1 MHFALGFFIG
11 GIMKIEEIKP
21 GRVDIQGWIENLRD
35 KKNMQFIV
43 IRDLSGKVQVTV
55 VKAEKPEVAEIF
67 SKATLESTVKIVGE
81 AVENEYVKLGG
92 IEIIPESVELTSR
105 AEALPIGPE
114 SSIDQRI
121 DYRWIDLR
129 SPEKTLIF
137 QVETVLN
144 QALRQYCIDNGF
156 IEIHTPTLI
165 GASSEGGADV
175 FEVKYFDKKAYLIQS
190 PQFYKQMAMASGFEK
205 VFINTPVYRAEKSHT
220 KKHATEFSGFD
231 IEISYVKSQE
241 DVMKVQ
247 EEMLAYA
254 IGEVAKKYG
263 EKVKELLGVDII
275 VPTVPF
281 PRITIK
287 DAYKILREKLNLSI
301 ADGDDFNTEQEVA
314 LCKYME
320 ELNGHQFFFVTEY
333 PSKVRAFYTMAKED
347 EPEYSKSYDLYFKDV
362 ELTSG
367 AQREHRP
374 DILKKQI
381 EDKGID
387 PTPMTDY
394 INFFKNG
401 CPPHGGFG
409 MGLDRFLMLLL
420 DLPSLKEA
428 MYLFRGPDRLTP

>member
-1 MHFALGFFIG
+1 
-11 GIMKIEEIKP
+11 MKINEIKA
-21 GRVDIQGWIENLRD
+21 GKVEIQGWIENLRD
-35 KKNMQFIV
+35 KKSMQFIV

-55 VKAEKPEVAEIF
+55 VKEEKPEIAAIF
-67 SKATLESTVKIVGE
+67 SQATLESTVKIVGQ

-92 IEIIPESVELTSR
+92 IEIIPESVEITSQ

-137 QVETVLN
+137 QVETTLN
-144 QALRQYCIDNGF
+144 QAMRDYAIKNGC

-190 PQFYKQMAMASGFEK
+190 PQFYKQMAMCAGFEK
-205 VFINTPVYRAEKSHT
+205 VVINTPVFRAEKSHT
-220 KKHATEFSGFD
+220 RQHATEFSGFD
-231 IEISYVKSQE
+231 IELSYVNSEE
-241 DVMKVQ
+241 DVMKF
-247 EEMLAYA
+247 EEELLAYA
-254 IGEVAKKYG
+254 LGEVYKKHG
-263 EKVKELLGVDII
+263 EKVKELLGVDIV
-275 VPTVPF
+275 VPTLPF
-281 PRITIK
+281 PRITVK
-287 DAYKILREKLNLSI
+287 EAYKILRDLGLNI
-301 ADGDDFNTEQEVA
+301 EDGDDFSKEQEVA
-314 LCKYME
+314 LCKFMQE
-320 ELNGHQFFFVTEY
+320 KNGHQFFFVKEY

-362 ELTSG
+362 EITSG

-381 EDKGID
+381 IDKGID
-387 PTPMTDY
+387 PSPMQDY

-409 MGLDRFLMLLL
+409 LGLDRLLMLLL

-428 MYLFRGPDRLTP
+428 MYIFRGPDRLTP

>member
-1 MHFALGFFIG
+1 MVKIG
-11 GIMKIEEIKP
+11 EIKP
-21 GRVDIQGWIENLRD
+21 GKVEIQGWIENLRD

-55 VKAEKPEVAEIF
+55 IKAEKPEIAEIF
-67 SKATLESTVKIVGE
+67 SSATLESTVKITGE
-81 AVENEYVKLGG
+81 AIANEFVKLGG
-92 IEIIPESVELTSR
+92 IEIIPETVELTSR
-105 AEALPIGPE
+105 AEALPITSE
-114 SSIDQRI
+114 SSIDQRL

-144 QALRQYCIDNGF
+144 QAMRQYCIDNGF

-165 GASSEGGADV
+165 GASSEGGSDV

-205 VFINTPVYRAEKSHT
+205 VFINTPVFRAEKSHT

-254 IGEVAKKYG
+254 INEVSKKYG
-263 EKVKELLGVDII
+263 DKVKELLGVDIV
-275 VPTVPF
+275 VPKLPF
-281 PRITIK
+281 PRITVK
-287 DAYKILREKLNLSI
+287 EAYKILREKLNLPI
-301 ADGDDFNTEQEVA
+301 EDGDDFNTEQEVA

-320 ELNGHQFFFVTEY
+320 DLNGHQFFFVTEY
-333 PSKVRAFYTMAKED
+333 PSKVRAFYTMAKEE

-374 DILKKQI
+374 DILKAQI
-381 EDKGID
+381 EAKGID
-387 PTPMTDY
+387 AEPMKDY

-409 MGLDRFLMLLL
+409 LGLDRFLMLLL

>member
-1 MHFALGFFIG
+1 
-11 GIMKIEEIKP
+11 MKIAEIKP
-21 GRVDIQGWIENLRD
+21 GKVEFQGWIENLRD

-55 VKAEKPEVAEIF
+55 IKAENPEIAEIF
-67 SKATLESTVKIVGE
+67 SHATLESTVKISGT
-81 AVENEYVKLGG
+81 AVANEYVKLGG
-92 IEIIPESVELTSR
+92 IEIIPEKVELTSL
-105 AEALPIGPE
+105 AEALPIAE
-114 SSIDQRI
+114 DSSIDQRL

-129 SPEKTLIF
+129 HPARTLIF

-144 QALRQYCIDNGF
+144 QAMRQWCIDHGF

-175 FEVKYFDKKAYLIQS
+175 FEVKYFETKAYLIQS
-190 PQFYKQMAMASGFEK
+190 PQFYKQMAMAAGFEK
-205 VFINTPVYRAEKSHT
+205 VFINTPVFRAEKSHT

-231 IEISYVKSQE
+231 IEMSYVESQE
-241 DVMKVQ
+241 DVMKV
-247 EEMLAYA
+247 EEEILAYA
-254 IGEVAKKYG
+254 IGEVSKKYG

-275 VPTVPF
+275 VPKLPF
-281 PRITIK
+281 PRITMK
-287 DAYKILREKLNLSI
+287 EAYKILRDELNMSI
-301 ADGDDFNTEQEVA
+301 KDGDDFNTDQEVA
-314 LCKYME
+314 LCNYME
-320 ELNGHQFFFVTEY
+320 KKNGHQFFFVSEY
-333 PSKVRAFYTMAKED
+333 PSAKRAFYTMAKEN
-347 EPEYSKSYDLYFKDV
+347 EPAYSKSYDLYFKDV

-374 DILKKQI
+374 DVLRKQI
-381 EDKGID
+381 VDRGID
-387 PTPMTDY
+387 PTPMKDY

-409 MGLDRFLMLLL
+409 MGLDRLIMLLL